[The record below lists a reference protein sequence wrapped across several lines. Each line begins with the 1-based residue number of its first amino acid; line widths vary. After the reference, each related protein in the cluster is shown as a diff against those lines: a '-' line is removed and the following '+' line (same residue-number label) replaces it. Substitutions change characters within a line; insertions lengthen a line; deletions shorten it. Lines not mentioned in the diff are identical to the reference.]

1 MIPRRRFLKNTLLAG
16 SSLLA
21 GAAGWAGTGRPVG
34 KPPLTLLTTNDT
46 HSRLDPF
53 PADASRYA
61 GMGGVA
67 RRQTLI
73 QQFREKQSPLLVL
86 DAGDMF
92 QGTPYYNVFQGI
104 PEMEAMSR
112 LGYDAGTIGNHEF
125 DNGVEGLA
133 EALKHANFPLLSANL
148 EATGTPLAG
157 AWKPDLVRH
166 IDSWKVGIFGLCVP
180 LTGLVSPRFWDG
192 ITILDTLE
200 VARAQSENLRAR
212 GCDLIICLSHL
223 GLSPNNDPNDYQL
236 ANAAPEIDL
245 IVGGHSH
252 NFINNPIVVK
262 HDHHAPTQITQ
273 QGWAG
278 IRLGVIRVEP
288 TLYSLNIQST
298 FTPVC

>member
-1 MIPRRRFLKNTLLAG
+1 MIHRRQFLKHSLLAGSTLLAG
-16 SSLLA
+16 A
-21 GAAGWAGTGRPVG
+21 TGWARTGSSYG

-53 PADASRYA
+53 PHNASRYA

-73 QQFREKQSPLLVL
+73 QRFRDTREAVLVL

-104 PEMEAMSR
+104 PEIEAMSR
-112 LGYDAGTIGNHEF
+112 MGYDAGTIGNHEF

-133 EALKHANFPLLSANL
+133 KALRHADFPILSANL
-148 EATGTPLAG
+148 DATGTPLEG
-157 AWKPDLVRH
+157 VWKPALIRPVA
-166 IDSWKVGIFGLCVP
+166 SWKIGIFGLCVP
-180 LTGLVSPRFWDG
+180 LAGLVSPRFWDG
-192 ITILDTLE
+192 ITVLDTLE
-200 VARAQSENLRAR
+200 VARAQSNQLRAQ
-212 GCDLIICLSHL
+212 GCDLIVCLSHL
-223 GLSPNNDPNDYQL
+223 GLSPNNDPNDYEL
-236 ANAAPEIDL
+236 ARAAPDIDL

-252 NFINNPIVVK
+252 NFINKPIMVE
-262 HDHHAPTQITQ
+262 HQHHAPTHITQ

-288 TLYSLNIQST
+288 TLYSFHLHSS